1 MNDQITDY
9 DKYPWTTPLLENVVW
24 LVVYLL
30 GSVIFLLFNTWAAAA
45 YLGYSL
51 VSMYLFIPRFVCTH
65 CSYYGKTCH
74 SGQGR
79 IAALLFSKRDTE
91 RFGEYFKCM
100 RFAAPVFLAP
110 LIAALILFFLHF
122 SWERLALVVGFGTLA
137 LWCTRMVTT
146 RLGCPHCKQKSV
158 CPACRNSRDKK

>member
-1 MNDQITDY
+1 MKDQITDY

-45 YLGYSL
+45 YLGYCL
-51 VSMYLFIPRFVCTH
+51 VSMYLLIPRFVCTH

-91 RFGEYFKCM
+91 RFGEY
-100 RFAAPVFLAP
+100 L
-110 LIAALILFFLHF
+110 
-122 SWERLALVVGFGTLA
+122 
-137 LWCTRMVTT
+137 
-146 RLGCPHCKQKSV
+146 KS
-158 CPACRNSRDKK
+158 